1 MPSYIAKCKG
11 CGEVFRYS
19 STIAKRNDPLDCWS
33 CNSVAVRDIKA
44 EFAAVGD
51 RRKWVTDNERW
62 SLSMGV
68 PVAQLDEFRKRFPNS
83 TYDSKGKLL
92 IKNRKHKLDEMRKR
106 DFVELDNR
114 R

>member
-1 MPSYIAKCKG
+1 MPDYIAKCS
-11 CGEVFRYS
+11 CGKTFRYS
-19 STIAKRNDPLDCWS
+19 SLISKRNESTECECGLM
-33 CNSVAVRDIKA
+33 AERDVES
-44 EFAAVGD
+44 EFAAIGD
-51 RRKWVTDNERW
+51 RHKWISENERW

-83 TYDSKGKLL
+83 TYNDKGHLL

-106 DFVELDNR
+106 DFVELNDR